1 MKKKQKDHFKNF
13 LFINTYEMPKAFG
26 WYARSYKLETI
37 DSKDSLQQLEASKL
51 SIKVLFK
58 DFFDENKDS
67 GYQITVKVLLWKEK
81 QNGDIEFAL
90 IYVNSTT
97 KTVINIKYVLNKSFE
112 EVLHRINSWIN
123 EGSGWIIEI
132 LKTEYVSISV
142 YSPLSGST
150 YIKLARELKN
160 LMRILINIKTFKWKI
175 FKSNE
180 NPSRKNNK
188 SRKKHG

>member
-1 MKKKQKDHFKNF
+1 MRCQKLLVGMH
-13 LFINTYEMPKAFG
+13 
-26 WYARSYKLETI
+26 
-37 DSKDSLQQLEASKL
+37 SLQQLEASKL

-67 GYQITVKVLLWKEK
+67 EYQITVKVLLWKEK
-81 QNGDIEFAL
+81 QNVDIEFAL